1 MSDVNIDLVGKDG
14 GRGAFAHQL
23 SSGRLDVGKMR
34 PFVGKDG
41 KTYVTAY
48 QGGNPKKPEAW
59 KTLQVNAPGTL
70 RRDEWIQLDEA
81 LLGIAEQ
88 RLTGTN
94 HLIGAGLTFTLGNA
108 MGTTVLEYHNVG
120 DALVA
125 ELSMDAVTRT
135 KGDRQEFDSV
145 FLPIPII
152 HVDWEI
158 NQRALENSRRLGNP
172 LDTSMTERAGRKV
185 MEKQE
190 EMLFTI
196 PEKEFSYGG
205 GTIYSFLN
213 FPQRIHPGG
222 TDAQAIDNIS
232 DWASPSV
239 SGEEI
244 VTEVLEMKQA
254 SIRNHFY
261 GPWDLFIPTN
271 FETKLDEDY
280 SDAKGTNTIRERI
293 LQISNVENIVVVDK
307 LPESNVVFVQRS
319 TDVVRIVQG
328 LALQNLQ
335 DQTEFGFVNKFKTLS
350 IQVPQIRA
358 DQNGRTGLVH
368 NFVAA
373 GT

>member
-1 MSDVNIDLVGKDG
+1 MSDVNVDLVGQNG
-14 GRGAFAHQL
+14 GTGALAQQL

-34 PFVGKDG
+34 PYIGKDG
-41 KTYVTAY
+41 KTYVTVY
-48 QGGNPKKPEAW
+48 QGGNPKKKESW
-59 KTLQVNAPGTL
+59 RTLQINSPGTL

-94 HLIGAGLTFTLGNA
+94 HLIGAGLSFTLGNA

-135 KGDRQEFDSV
+135 KGDRQEFESV

-158 NQRALENSRRLGNP
+158 NQRVLENSRRLGNA

-190 EMLFTI
+190 QMLFTDAQYA
-196 PEKEFSYGG
+196 YGG

-222 TDAQAIDNIS
+222 TGAQAIDNIS
-232 DWASPSV
+232 NWASASV

-244 VTEVLEMKQA
+244 VDEVLEMKQK
-254 SIRNHFY
+254 SISNHFY

-271 FETKLDEDY
+271 FETKLDQDY

-293 LQISNVENIVVVDK
+293 LQISGVENIVVVDV
-307 LPESNVVFVQRS
+307 LPESNIVFVQRS
-319 TDVVRIVQG
+319 TDVIRIVQG

>member
-1 MSDVNIDLVGKDG
+1 MSDVNIDLVGKEG
-14 GRGAFAHQL
+14 GRGALAHQL
-23 SSGRLDVGKMR
+23 SSGRLDVRRMR

-59 KTLQVNAPGTL
+59 KTFQVNAPGTL

-94 HLIGAGLTFTLGNA
+94 HLIGAGLSFTLGNA

-190 EMLFTI
+190 EMLFTDTNY
-196 PEKEFSYGG
+196 SYGG

-222 TDAQAIDNIS
+222 TGDQQIANIS
-232 DWASPSV
+232 DWASALV

-244 VTEVLEMKQA
+244 VDEVLEMKQA
-254 SIRNHFY
+254 SITNHFY

-271 FETKLDEDY
+271 FETKLDQDY

-293 LQISNVENIVVVDK
+293 LKISGVENIVVVDK
-307 LPESNVVFVQRS
+307 LPDSNVVFVQRS
-319 TDVVRIVQG
+319 TDVIRIVQG

-368 NFVAA
+368 NFVEED
-373 GT
+373 T